1 MASDMDG
8 ARRERLDLPFTGI
21 PTFFRS
27 RVVSDLRALDA
38 DIAVLG
44 IPNDEGSW
52 WLPGERFAPRKLRE
66 MSLRFVGGPSTS
78 AGFWDIDEDRAY
90 LEHELR
96 NGRIVD
102 CGDVD
107 VIITQPDTTWDNVT
121 RDVRAIRSAGALAV
135 ILGGDHSN
143 TYPVVRALDETSLTV
158 VHFDAHMDFQPFI
171 HGVRHSWG
179 NPIRLVTALEHVER
193 VIQVGI
199 RSFRTMRQ
207 DVQDSLAAG
216 NDVMTVRALRRDGVA
231 RIVDAIPPGGKVYV
245 SVDMDVLDLPLV
257 PGVAAPEPD
266 GLTYSELRDALFAV
280 AARGQVIGFDIVEVN
295 PMLDSKTSQTAFLA
309 VQVIAEFLG
318 RIVEHPGHRA
328 DHPAHG

>member
-1 MASDMDG
+1 MTE
-8 ARRERLDLPFTGI
+8 RERLDLPFTGI

-27 RVVSDLRALDA
+27 RVVEDLATVDA

-66 MSLRFVGGPSTS
+66 MSLRFVGGPSAS

-102 CGDVD
+102 AGDVD
-107 VIITQPDTTWDNVT
+107 VIVTRPDATWDNVT
-121 RDVRAIRSAGALAV
+121 RDVGALLSAGALPV

-143 TYPVVRALDETSLTV
+143 TFPVVRAFTDEITV
-158 VHFDAHMDFQPFI
+158 VHFDAHVDYQPFI
-171 HGVRHSWG
+171 HGVIHSWG
-179 NPIRLVTALEHVER
+179 NPMRLVTSLDHVQR

-199 RSFRTMRQ
+199 RSFRTQRQ

-216 NDVMTVRALRRDGVA
+216 NDVITVKSLRKSGLQRLFDQ
-231 RIVDAIPPGGKVYV
+231 IPEGGRVYV
-245 SVDMDVLDLPLV
+245 SIDMDVLDLPLV

-266 GLTYSELRDALFAV
+266 GLSYAELRDLLFGI
-280 AARGQVIGFDIVEVN
+280 AAKSRVVGFDVVEVN
-295 PMLDSKTSQTAFLA
+295 PMLDNPTSQTAFLA

-318 RIVEHPGHRA
+318 RIVEHPDHRA
-328 DHPAHG
+328 AHPVP